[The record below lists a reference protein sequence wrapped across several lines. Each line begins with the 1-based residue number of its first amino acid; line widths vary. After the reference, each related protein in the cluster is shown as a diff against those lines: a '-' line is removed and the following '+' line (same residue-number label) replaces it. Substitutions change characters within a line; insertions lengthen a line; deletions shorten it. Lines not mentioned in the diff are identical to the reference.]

1 MTVLNEKDLIASR
14 VAQELEDGFVV
25 NLGIGLPTLVANFV
39 PEGVHI
45 MLQAE
50 NGLLGMGP
58 LAGPDEADKDVI
70 NAGNQSVTFQKGAS
84 FFDSCTS
91 FGMIR
96 GGHVNMTV
104 LGALQVDELGN
115 IASHVVPG
123 RMVPGMGGAMDL
135 VAGARKVVVA
145 MLHTAKGSHKILK
158 RCTLP
163 LTAKGKVNLIV
174 TEKAVLEVT
183 QDGLLL
189 KEIMPGSSLEDVVA
203 STGADLIIPAYL
215 QNNAG

>member
-1 MTVLNEKDLIASR
+1 MSGLNEKDLIAQR
-14 VAQELEDGFVV
+14 VAQELEDGYVV

-39 PEGVHI
+39 PEGIQI

-50 NGLLGMGP
+50 NGLLGMGALSAP
-58 LAGPDEADKDVI
+58 GEHDPDVI
-70 NAGNQSVTFQKGAS
+70 NAGNQHVGYHKGAS

-145 MLHTAKGSHKILK
+145 MVHTAKGSHKILK

-183 QDGLLL
+183 KDGLLL
-189 KEIMPGSSLEDVVA
+189 KELMPGATLEDVVA
-203 STGADLIIPAYL
+203 STGAELIVPDSLKSI
-215 QNNAG
+215 AG